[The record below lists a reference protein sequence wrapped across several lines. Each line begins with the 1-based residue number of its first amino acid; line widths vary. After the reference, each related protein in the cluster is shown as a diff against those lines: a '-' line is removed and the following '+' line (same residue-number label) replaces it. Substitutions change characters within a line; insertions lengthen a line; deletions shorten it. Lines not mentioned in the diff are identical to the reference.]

1 VLGLAARSF
10 GPARGRVCVFGRAA
24 RLRGR
29 ARRSARRVRGVAG
42 AVQARSRVLG
52 AVTRGV
58 LLARGTQGLRPV
70 GVAALGGS
78 GARVLDAEWL
88 RVGRGREER
97 GERMEAGGREK
108 QRGRR
113 SAGGGGG

>member
-1 VLGLAARSF
+1 
-10 GPARGRVCVFGRAA
+10 
-24 RLRGR
+24 
-29 ARRSARRVRGVAG
+29 VRGVAG